1 MSRCQCMCLKPLF
14 TTDMNRDH
22 LVETRPMLI
31 KLGPSMGAR
40 QPNPTT
46 MDGGSAG
53 FAGAKTCPA
62 ADGLSKVL
70 PIHVSGYYL
79 WGSSGIVW
87 VIFVFEVFFGLY
99 RLIWKYVQ
107 IIISVH
113 KIDY

>member
-1 MSRCQCMCLKPLF
+1 
-14 TTDMNRDH
+14 
-22 LVETRPMLI
+22 MLI

-70 PIHVSGYYL
+70 PIHVSICGTAVRF
-79 WGSSGIVW
+79 IDV
-87 VIFVFEVFFGLY
+87 
-99 RLIWKYVQ
+99 LIY
-107 IIISVH
+107 
-113 KIDY
+113 